1 MAPTDTLLQVARPQA
16 KFLPKQ
22 VATFFFKRL
31 VNDNND
37 PTGYFECKACGR
49 SRKQAAGTGHTN
61 LKASNRFA
69 WLEWVVKS
77 NLPLSFVEN
86 PVIRRYT
93 NLPPVSVDTLHL
105 NMEAVTREVETI
117 IGAEMIT
124 EFGLIFDGW
133 SNGSEYYLAVYA
145 VYSIKSGGHYPLL
158 SMAPVVN
165 EPEDDRGAE
174 SLLAAISTF
183 LPFFGKTVE
192 QCLFLVGDI
201 CSVNKKLANLM
212 GVILVG
218 CASHRLILAL
228 KAILAPY
235 EADLC
240 KVQRLMKKL
249 KTLSEGAKLRL
260 VKPLRPV
267 LRQETR
273 WGSTHAMLRRYFVL
287 RGFLSMDDDELAEFL
302 PSPAT
307 HSPFKALLN
316 ELSDC
321 ESVSLAL
328 QGDDVDLLG
337 ARDLLDGL
345 IAVKPILKTYIGAS
359 ANIIHSPAFESGCCK
374 VLAGDAAKLLRGEKT
389 ALGPFL
395 QGLECEPQAVAL
407 QKEGFAERIL
417 KKRKIKPCVASYPL
431 VSAIPPTSNRVER
444 LFSVA
449 RAMIGHERQALSPLA
464 VEMLLFLKVNASY
477 WDVEVVDRCV

>member
-22 VATFFFKRL
+22 VVTFFFKRL

-49 SRKQAAGTGHTN
+49 SRKQAAGTG
-61 LKASNRFA
+61 
-69 WLEWVVKS
+69 
-77 NLPLSFVEN
+77 
-86 PVIRRYT
+86 YT
-93 NLPPVSVDTLHL
+93 NLSPISVDTLRF
-105 NMEAVTREVETI
+105 NMEAVTHEVETI
-117 IGAEMIT
+117 IGAEMPN
-124 EFGLIFDGW
+124 EFGLMLDGW

-145 VYSIKSGGHYPLL
+145 R
-158 SMAPVVN
+158 MTA
-165 EPEDDRGAE
+165 EPSRFWRQ
-174 SLLAAISTF
+174 SLFFF
-183 LPFFGKTVE
+183 LFRKKTVK
-192 QCLFLVGDI
+192 QCLFLVGDN

-212 GVILVG
+212 GIPRVG
-218 CASHRLILAL
+218 CASHRLILAV
-228 KAILAPY
+228 KALLALY
-235 EADLC
+235 EADVC
-240 KVQRLMKKL
+240 EVQRLMKQL

-260 VKPLRPV
+260 VTPLRPV
-267 LRQETR
+267 LRQQTR
-273 WGSTHAMLRRYFVL
+273 WGSTHAMLRRYFEL

-302 PSPAT
+302 PSPT
-307 HSPFKALLN
+307 TRSRPKALLN

-359 ANIIHSPAFESGCCK
+359 ANIIHSPAFESGCRK
-374 VLAGDAAKLLRGEKT
+374 GLAGDAAKLLRDEKT
-389 ALGPFL
+389 AIGPFL
-395 QGLECEPQAVAL
+395 QGVECEPQVVAL

-417 KKRKIKPCVASYPL
+417 KKSKVKPCVASYPP

>member
-1 MAPTDTLLQVARPQA
+1 
-16 KFLPKQ
+16 
-22 VATFFFKRL
+22 
-31 VNDNND
+31 
-37 PTGYFECKACGR
+37 
-49 SRKQAAGTGHTN
+49 
-61 LKASNRFA
+61 
-69 WLEWVVKS
+69 
-77 NLPLSFVEN
+77 
-86 PVIRRYT
+86 
-93 NLPPVSVDTLHL
+93 
-105 NMEAVTREVETI
+105 MEAVTREVETI

-183 LPFFGKTVE
+183 LPFFGKN
-192 QCLFLVGDI
+192 VGDI

-267 LRQETR
+267 LRQESR
-273 WGSTHAMLRRYFVL
+273 WGSTYAMLRRYFVL

-307 HSPFKALLN
+307 HSRFKAVLN

-395 QGLECEPQAVAL
+395 QGVECEPQAVAL

>member
-1 MAPTDTLLQVARPQA
+1 
-16 KFLPKQ
+16 
-22 VATFFFKRL
+22 
-31 VNDNND
+31 
-37 PTGYFECKACGR
+37 
-49 SRKQAAGTGHTN
+49 
-61 LKASNRFA
+61 
-69 WLEWVVKS
+69 
-77 NLPLSFVEN
+77 
-86 PVIRRYT
+86 
-93 NLPPVSVDTLHL
+93 
-105 NMEAVTREVETI
+105 MEAVTHEVETI
-117 IGAEMIT
+117 IGAEMPN
-124 EFGLIFDGW
+124 EFGLMLDGW

-145 VYSIKSGGHYPLL
+145 VYSIKGGGHYLLL

-174 SLLAAISTF
+174 SLLAAISIF
-183 LPFFGKTVE
+183 LPFSEKNGETMSIS
-192 QCLFLVGDI
+192 CR
-201 CSVNKKLANLM
+201 
-212 GVILVG
+212 
-218 CASHRLILAL
+218 HRLILAV
-228 KAILAPY
+228 KALLALY
-235 EADLC
+235 EADVC
-240 KVQRLMKKL
+240 EVQRLMKQL

-260 VKPLRPV
+260 VTPLRPV
-267 LRQETR
+267 LRQQTR
-273 WGSTHAMLRRYFVL
+273 WGSTHAMLRRYFEL

-302 PSPAT
+302 PSPT
-307 HSPFKALLN
+307 TRSRPKALLN

-359 ANIIHSPAFESGCCK
+359 ANIIHSPAFESGCRK
-374 VLAGDAAKLLRGEKT
+374 GLAGDAAKLLRDEKT
-389 ALGPFL
+389 AIGPFL
-395 QGLECEPQAVAL
+395 QGVECEPQVVAL

-417 KKRKIKPCVASYPL
+417 KKSKVKPCVASYPL